1 MRIEGSVTSISWIPS
16 EAVKGV
22 MKLPFSVGVAHY
34 DDPPPDVLT
43 GAPVPEVLDEL
54 RRADRF
60 RFANHLTGWIDVEG
74 GRMTAW
80 GQGGEPLIGATTM
93 RAGRSITVAAVAFA
107 PIRHEPEVGDGWV
120 RFRQSAG
127 GRTGVPAPRHVN
139 RPPFV
144 QIAAPT
150 AWTTLALTLHA
161 DGRQE
166 LELAG
171 ASPFPRHWLYDH
183 EGRLVRKSGM
193 VHFRDWYRHAFGAH
207 SPWGDEDSPAIATEV
222 ETALERQLSLA
233 IMRDGRRPRIRK
245 VVADDALTRQGDEG
259 DELYLLLDGVLAV
272 DVDGEQLAELG
283 PGAVLGERALLEGG
297 RRTATLTARTTCKV
311 AVARADELDPAA
323 LAELR
328 ESHRR
333 EEQR

>member
-1 MRIEGSVTSISWIPS
+1 MRIEGAATSISWIPS
-16 EAVKGV
+16 EAVNGV

-34 DDPPPDVLT
+34 DDPPPDALE
-43 GAPVPEVLDEL
+43 GAPVADVLDEL

-60 RFANHLTGWIDVEG
+60 RFANHLTAWIDVED
-74 GRMTAW
+74 GRVVGW
-80 GQGGEPLIGATTM
+80 GQGGASCVGSTTIQLS
-93 RAGRSITVAAVAFA
+93 RSVTVAAVPFE
-107 PIRHEPEVGDGWV
+107 PIVREPEIGDGWV
-120 RFRQSAG
+120 RFRRSTG

-144 QIAAPT
+144 QVAAPT
-150 AWTTLALTLHA
+150 AWTTLSLTLHA

-166 LELAG
+166 VDLVG
-171 ASPFPRHWLYDH
+171 ASPFPRHWLYDGT
-183 EGRLVRKSGM
+183 GRLVRKSGM
-193 VHFRDWYRHAFGAH
+193 VQFTQWYRHAFGGH
-207 SPWGDEDSPAIATEV
+207 SPWGDEDSPAIATQV

-245 VVADDALTRQGDEG
+245 VVTGEALTRQGDDG

-272 DVDGEQLAELG
+272 EVDGEGLAELG

-297 RRTATLTARTTCKV
+297 RRTATLTARTPCKV
-311 AVARADELDPAA
+311 AVARAEELDPTALAA
-323 LAELR
+323 LQ

-333 EEQR
+333 EEHR

>member
-1 MRIEGSVTSISWIPS
+1 MRIQGSITSISWIPS

-34 DDPPPDVLT
+34 DDPPPDALD
-43 GAPVPEVLDEL
+43 GAPVGEVLESL
-54 RRADRF
+54 RGADRF
-60 RFANHLTGWIDVEG
+60 RFANHLSGWIDVEDG
-74 GRMTAW
+74 EITAW
-80 GQGGEPLIGATTM
+80 GQGGEPLIGSTTM
-93 RAGRSITVAAVAFA
+93 RVGRSVTVAAVPFD
-107 PIRHEPEVGDGWV
+107 PIRHDPEVGDGWV

-127 GRTGVPAPRHVN
+127 GRTGVPAPRRVN

-144 QIAAPT
+144 QVVAPS

-161 DGRQE
+161 DGRRE
-166 LELAG
+166 LELIG

-193 VHFRDWYRHAFGAH
+193 VQFKEWYRHAFGAH

-222 ETALERQLSLA
+222 ETALERQLSLT

-245 VVADDALTRQGDEG
+245 VGAGDALVRQGDAGE
-259 DELYLLLDGVLAV
+259 ELFLLLDGVLAAE
-272 DVDGEQLAELG
+272 VDGERLAELG

-297 RRTATLTARTTCKV
+297 LRTATLVALTPCKV
-311 AVARADELDPAA
+311 AVARADELDPHA
-323 LAELR
+323 LTELR
-328 ESHRR
+328 EGHQR
-333 EEQR
+333 EDLR